1 MTNEN
6 LCALIEA
13 YADYYW
19 SVPVRY
25 VAAQIKAR
33 HPEVT
38 DRQFRGA
45 LINGPR
51 RHHYDVV
58 KDGLEEPE
66 IVIEHLT
73 AVDAEDLDRFIAA
86 RLDVPYC
93 DCDEETM
100 LLCKQEGLRN
110 LDIPEVKAIQAFG
123 RQELGL
129 DDEWEVQLFD
139 DCALSQPYALLEDE
153 SWVMGVLRQEKFGKI
168 QFKTI
173 DQVKRFRDLG
183 NALYRVLPNPVLRG
197 WRPCDLEN
205 SPVPKDDIP
214 EKAEDIPDSRA
225 EMDLLLRTM
234 RENGNMPPELSD
246 ESLEDVWQPRKVR
259 RNDPCPCG
267 SGKKYKNCCGAN
279 R

>member
-6 LCALIEA
+6 LYALVEA

-19 SVPVRY
+19 SAPVRY

-38 DRQFRGA
+38 DKQFRGA

-66 IVIEHLT
+66 IVIEHLI
-73 AVDAEDLDRFIAA
+73 AVDPNDLDRFVAA

-100 LLCKQEGLRN
+100 LLYRREGLRN

-129 DDEWEVQLFD
+129 DDAWEVQLLD
-139 DCALSQPYALLEDE
+139 DCALNQPYALLEDD
-153 SWVMGVLRQEKFGKI
+153 SWVMKVLKQEKFGKI
-168 QFKTI
+168 RFKTI

-183 NALYRVLPNPVLRG
+183 NALYWALPNPVLRG
-197 WRPCDLEN
+197 WRPCDLEK

-214 EKAEDIPDSRA
+214 EKDEDIPDNRA
-225 EMDLLLRTM
+225 ELNRIVQALKESTHM
-234 RENGNMPPELSD
+234 PELSD
-246 ESLEDVWQPRKVR
+246 ESPEYVWQPPKPR